1 MTLTHT
7 RLFIL
12 AAATLP
18 LSFAILAVAP
28 AEAQVVDQIRTRSTS
43 GSSSRSKA
51 QAVNDA
57 RYRKRYIVAPT
68 GHEIP
73 RRIDFQSLS
82 TRDTLMLPTYLP
94 QYPKNDATGFDA
106 NGNAIKT
113 STLPGREGVT
123 PPPPPVHSS
132 LLPSSLA
139 KEAASESA
147 VAKSLPGATS
157 HTASGHTNSVP
168 VSPPSQTEVHVPLSS
183 NRIVEIKTE
192 AQILAKK
199 GKLPEAQALLD
210 SYAKTYPKEPAI
222 KAELAK
228 VSLARS
234 KSHSKQ
240 GDHAQAAK
248 HARLAVSHAMSAA
261 PELTPA
267 ASQALDASIQKLG
280 INPKD
285 AAARSTLGDKLT
297 AQNRHIEAEIEYRA
311 AAKLK
316 PTTQAHLK
324 VGNAALQSGRHTEAK
339 AAYQDALELNPDSSQ
354 ALRQLGITR
363 YHLHDYAGASA
374 DLTRALVLDQ
384 SDTQAA
390 SALIGLWK
398 EQVKSRPSDANSHLG
413 LARAYQVAGDLTQ
426 AQSEYKT
433 VVQLNPN
440 HPHLPAA
447 RQSFKLA
454 YARQEAKK
462 SFDQAHVLE
471 SSNLTAAYQKATD
484 AVGLLPADKT
494 YKAYWESLSEKIRAQ
509 GLTVPTTA
517 SAQSLSSAAGSID
530 PVIASQ
536 MAAMGHPIA
545 TPANISEEQ
554 PPAASLP
561 TAQAIGLAQSPAAA
575 QAAAQA
581 PAQQFGAE
589 NGFRPMSTDT
599 QVATIADFL
608 GSMRQFTLQQ
618 QAEIDKNTSTI
629 RQALKSSTA
638 SILGTGSSS
647 STAPAVTGSSA
658 ASAAG
663 SIADA
668 PAAATADDAL
678 ANAAAALSNTAGAS
692 ATASAP
698 ASSSGSSTDSPMTL
712 TGMAL
717 GARQAMSASGESG
730 SRSSA
735 FASLASTAAPTL
747 MSGKFKTISKADV
760 GNVIQSTANRYGF
773 GTPAA
778 TTTATTAAP
787 PTAASTTAT
796 TPTTTV
802 YPATQFEQF
811 NKINSLQSQNQ
822 QLQAQLSQAQQT
834 IQSMQY
840 AQPQTPMQQ
849 VAPMQQS
856 QDFSPVAPLQ
866 QIAPLQQAA
875 PLTAINH
882 SPEMPALKPQMA
894 LPPAPE
900 SAARLYLTGVKASK
914 SDVQLKVVLQNA
926 GTAPLKIPGNLNA
939 TVRNTGAKDLV
950 AKVNFGSK
958 SIAPGASTTGT
969 IKVPGTSL
977 SPAADIFIPSANMDN
992 ANLADLHLTVPISQ
1006 R

>member
-1 MTLTHT
+1 MTLIHT
-7 RLFIL
+7 PFTRIKLAASLFIL
-12 AAATLP
+12 AASLP
-18 LSFAILAVAP
+18 PSFAILAAAP

-43 GSSSRSKA
+43 GSSSRSKT

-113 STLPGREGVT
+113 SNLPGREGVT

-157 HTASGHTNSVP
+157 HTASVP

-248 HARLAVSHAMSAA
+248 HARLAVSHSLSAA

-413 LARAYQVAGDLTQ
+413 LARAYQVAGDLSQ

-494 YKAYWESLSEKIRAQ
+494 YKAYWESLGEKIRAQ
-509 GLTVPTTA
+509 GLPVPTTA
-517 SAQSLSSAAGSID
+517 PAQSLSSTAGSID

-536 MAAMGHPIA
+536 MAAIGHPIA
-545 TPANISEEQ
+545 TPANITEEQ

-647 STAPAVTGSSA
+647 STAPAVTGSTA

-663 SIADA
+663 SLADA

-698 ASSSGSSTDSPMTL
+698 AASSGSSTDSPMTL

-717 GARQAMSASGESG
+717 GARQAMTTSGESG

-747 MSGKFKTISKADV
+747 MSGKFKTISKADI

-773 GTPAA
+773 GTAAATDTTAASAAASTAAAGA
-778 TTTATTAAP
+778 TTTTSAFANPALLG
-787 PTAASTTAT
+787 
-796 TPTTTV
+796 TPQSTV

-840 AQPQTPMQQ
+840 AQPQMPVQQ
-849 VAPMQQS
+849 VAPIQQ
-856 QDFSPVAPLQ
+856 VAPV
-866 QIAPLQQAA
+866 
-875 PLTAINH
+875 TAINH
-882 SPEMPALKPQMA
+882 SPEMPALKPQMPM
-894 LPPAPE
+894 PPAPE
-900 SAARLYLTGVKASK
+900 SAARLYLTGVKAGK
-914 SDVQLKVVLQNA
+914 SDVQLKVVLQNS

-958 SIAPGASTTGT
+958 TIAPGSSTTGT
-969 IKVPGTSL
+969 IKVPGASL
-977 SPAADIFIPSANMDN
+977 SPAADIFIPSANMDI
-992 ANLADLHLTVPISQ
+992 ANLPDLHLTVPISQ